1 MAIAP
6 PYFSREGP
14 LMKKIALGVS
24 SSVGI
29 YKACEVVRGFQKN
42 GVNVQVVMT
51 PNATRL
57 VSPLLFSSLSGTTTI
72 VDLFE
77 EPMARTVGHVS
88 LAKEIA
94 LLCVAPATANLI
106 GKFAGG
112 VADDFLS
119 TLFLAVRSPVL
130 IAPAMNEAMYFHGQ
144 TQANIARL
152 RGLGVEFIEPEKGYL
167 ACGDE
172 GWGRLAE
179 PEAIVREGLRLIA
192 RTASLEGKTVLVTAG
207 PTREHM
213 DPVRFLSNPSSGK
226 MGYELAREAVGRGAK
241 VILVSGPTS
250 LVPPAGARTEFVRTA
265 AEMRAACLKA
275 FSKADIVVMAAAV
288 SDFRFKEVRAR
299 KAGKAGIDSMLPIE
313 RTPDILALL
322 GAKKR
327 PGQFLVG
334 FAAETHDILGNARK
348 KLAAKNADLMVA
360 NAVGEG
366 KGFGTDDNA
375 VLIIAP
381 AGPVHETGLLSKREA
396 SRIIFDRIEAALEK
410 KRR

>member
-1 MAIAP
+1 
-6 PYFSREGP
+6 
-14 LMKKIALGVS
+14 MKKVALGVTS
-24 SSVGI
+24 SIGI

-42 GVNVQVVMT
+42 GVEVQVVMT
-51 PNATRL
+51 PNAARL
-57 VSPLLFSSLSGTTTI
+57 ISPLLFSGLSGTTTI
-72 VDLFE
+72 VGLFE
-77 EPMARTVGHVS
+77 EPVARAVGHIS

-94 LLCVAPATANLI
+94 LLCVAPATANVI
-106 GKFAGG
+106 GKFSGG

-119 TLFLAVRSPVL
+119 TLFLASRAPVL
-130 IAPAMNEAMYFHGQ
+130 IAPAMNEAMYLHPQ

-152 RGLGVEFIEPEKGYL
+152 RALGVEFVEPEKGYL

-179 PEAIVREGLRLIA
+179 PEAIVKEGLRLIG
-192 RTASLEGKTVLVTAG
+192 RTASLKGKTVLVTAG
-207 PTREHM
+207 PTREPL

-226 MGYELAREAVGRGAK
+226 MGYALAREAVARGAE
-241 VILVSGPTS
+241 VVLVSGPTS

-265 AEMRAACLKA
+265 AEMQEACLRA
-275 FSKADIVVMAAAV
+275 FPKADIVVMAAAV
-288 SDFRFKEVRAR
+288 SDFRFKEVRPR
-299 KAGKAGIDSMLPIE
+299 KAAKAEVGPALAIE
-313 RTPDILALL
+313 KTPDILALL
-322 GAKKR
+322 GGKKR

-334 FAAETHDILGNARK
+334 FAAETHDILAHARK

-375 VLIIAP
+375 VRIIA
-381 AGPVHETGLLSKREA
+381 ASGPVQETGLLSKLET
-396 SRIIFDRIEAALEK
+396 SRVIFDRIEAALEK

>member
-1 MAIAP
+1 
-6 PYFSREGP
+6 
-14 LMKKIALGVS
+14 MKKIALGIS

-42 GVNVQVVMT
+42 GVEVQVVMT

-57 VSPLLFSSLSGTTTI
+57 ISPLLFSSLTGRTAI

-77 EPMARTVGHVS
+77 EPTARKVGHIS

-94 LLCVAPATANLI
+94 LLCVAPATANVI

-119 TLFLAVRSPVL
+119 TLYLAVRSPIL
-130 IAPAMNEAMYFHGQ
+130 IAPAMNEAMYLHPR

-152 RGLGVEFIEPEKGYL
+152 RALGVEFVEPEKGYL

-179 PEAIVREGLRLIA
+179 PEVIVKEGLRLIG

-207 PTREHM
+207 PTREHL

-241 VILVSGPTS
+241 VVLVSGPTS
-250 LVPPAGARTEFVRTA
+250 LVPPAGARTVFVRTA
-265 AEMRAACLKA
+265 AEMQTACLKA
-275 FSKADIVVMAAAV
+275 FPKADIVVMAAAV
-288 SDFRFKEVRAR
+288 SDFRFKDVRPR
-299 KAGKAGIDSMLPIE
+299 KAAKSEVGPALAVE

-322 GAKKR
+322 GGKKR

-334 FAAETHDILGNARK
+334 FAAETHDILANARK
-348 KLAAKNADLMVA
+348 KLMAKKADLMVA

-366 KGFGTDDNA
+366 RGFGTDTNA
-375 VLIIAP
+375 VRIIA
-381 AGPVHETGLLSKREA
+381 ASGPVQETGLLSKREL
-396 SRIIFDRIEAALEK
+396 SRTIFDRIEAAFEK